1 MPAPK
6 LRVAATKRPTPA
18 ESSRPAD
25 APLTT
30 AQRIVLPEYENIA
43 LVLQGG
49 GALGS
54 YQAGVQRAQASAREA
69 ARVLADHHATDVLAA
84 AA

>member
-30 AQRIVLPEYENIA
+30 AQRIVLPAYENIA
-43 LVLQGG
+43 LVLDC
-49 GALGS
+49 GS
-54 YQAGVQRAQASAREA
+54 CASRGMRKLFSSDLRFES
-69 ARVLADHHATDVLAA
+69 VIGP
-84 AA
+84 